1 MRNPFRFGQW
11 VKGED
16 FCNRVTELKEI
27 KKAITN
33 NYSSWIYSPRR
44 YGKTSLILKV
54 LDELPAVK
62 SVYIDLY
69 NIQSLSAFAEK
80 YSQVVLKNLFDWKK
94 GIKNIG
100 KKISGFFKSIIPKI
114 SFDALGNPSITFEP
128 QVIEKKSDIE
138 YILDI
143 PEKIAV
149 DQDRRICIAFD
160 EFQEVNRIE
169 PFLINWMRSAF
180 QNHRHISY
188 VFSGSKQSLMETI
201 FADSNSPF
209 YEFGIKIPIGEISR
223 DDWMVFIKEKFEK
236 TGLSIKPDTI
246 SSIINKSGGHPHF
259 TQYFASVV
267 WEFIL
272 EGFNED
278 DAGFTDTW
286 MNRIIA
292 GQSVIFQN
300 LFDQLN
306 KNQRKTLIAAALLEP
321 GDLLFSEACRQRHR
335 LPASSTLSVSVN
347 SLLKKELIYK
357 KNGSYSV
364 ANPVLKEW
372 LKQMVR
378 GQTL

>member
-16 FCNRVTELKEI
+16 FCNREIELKEI

-54 LDELPAVK
+54 LDELPAIK

-69 NIQSLSAFAEK
+69 NIQTLSAFAEK

-94 GIKNIG
+94 GIKSIG

-149 DQDRRICIAFD
+149 DQDRQICIAFD
-160 EFQEVNRIE
+160 EFQEVNRID

-180 QNHRHISY
+180 QGHQHISY
-188 VFSGSKQSLMETI
+188 VFLGSKQSLMETI

-209 YEFGIKIPIGEISR
+209 YEFGLKIPIGEISR
-223 DDWMVFIKEKFEK
+223 DDWVVFIKKKFTK
-236 TGLSIKPDTI
+236 TGLSINQDTI
-246 SSIINKSGGHPHF
+246 DSIIKKSGGHPHF

-272 EGFNED
+272 EGFNEE
-278 DAGFTDTW
+278 DADFTTTW

-306 KNQRKTLIAAALLEP
+306 KNQRTILLAVALLEQ
-321 GDLLFSEACRQRHR
+321 GDLLFSETYRKQHR
-335 LPASSTLSVSVN
+335 LPASSTLSVN
-347 SLLKKELIYK
+347 IKSLLKQEFIVKT
-357 KNGSYSV
+357 NGSYSI

-372 LKQMVR
+372 LIQMV
-378 GQTL
+378 Q